1 MKSWKKIATKFPRVF
16 PRVIAVRTE
25 RKSLNIAV
33 TKRQRK
39 QGGGGNIQAILAIRV
54 WKNIHGTQ
62 RDIQRALSL
71 TLILCV
77 VFPVN
82 HKDTLIHCH
91 SFINPYNLIR
101 KQAEFRQGFQLATSE
116 NNFVQNTNLYNTLPF
131 GGRKAGSESTS
142 TITSTTKSSVSSLNP
157 GESWSNL
164 DTLVTAAVSC
174 DDQTLE

>member
-1 MKSWKKIATKFPRVF
+1 MIEVKLWKKIATKFPRVF

-54 WKNIHGTQ
+54 WKNIHATQ

-82 HKDTLIHCH
+82 HKDTP
-91 SFINPYNLIR
+91 NPMPLFYQPLQPYPQTSGI
-101 KQAEFRQGFQLATSE
+101 QQGFQLATSE

-131 GGRKAGSESTS
+131 GGRKAGSES
-142 TITSTTKSSVSSLNP
+142 
-157 GESWSNL
+157 ESWSNL

-174 DDQTLE
+174 DDQKLE

>member
-82 HKDTLIHCH
+82 HKDTLTQCH
-91 SFINPYNLIR
+91 SFINPYNLIHKR
-101 KQAEFRQGFQLATSE
+101 AEFNKDFNWLLLRTPCKLQICTTLYRLE
-116 NNFVQNTNLYNTLPF
+116 VQKQV
-131 GGRKAGSESTS
+131 RSTS
-142 TITSTTKSSVSSLNP
+142 TITLTTKSSISSLNL

-164 DTLVTAAVSC
+164 PP
-174 DDQTLE
+174 